1 MSETAEWGNVCSR
14 VDTCALTGAAAFFTG
29 IKGALSLIHI

>member
-1 MSETAEWGNVCSR
+1 MADNVGNK
-14 VDTCALTGAAAFFTG
+14 AAHNYHLDVPASQEGFY